1 MAENKAD
8 NSYKVA
14 IKVITKSKLSPEE
27 IDALHVEVSIL
38 QNVDHPNIVKYYETY
53 EDDRFIY
60 LVMENCPNGELLD
73 KFSQNQHMN
82 ENMAAEAIE
91 KIVRALIHCHKQ
103 NIVHRDIKPEN
114 IMYDKVNEVKLI
126 DFGLAK

>member
-1 MAENKAD
+1 
-8 NSYKVA
+8 
-14 IKVITKSKLSPEE
+14 
-27 IDALHVEVSIL
+27 
-38 QNVDHPNIVKYYETY
+38 
-53 EDDRFIY
+53 
-60 LVMENCPNGELLD
+60 MENCPNGELLE
-73 KFSQNQHMN
+73 KYSQNEHMN